1 MGVKLLNKFL
11 SANYKNNGVYEYHI
25 SMLSGKK
32 ICIDTSIFLYKFA
45 TTQKNLLKKMHKMC
59 NVFKDNNITPVFVF
73 DGKAPDIKK
82 SIIDTRKINRNKAKK
97 EYNELW
103 QKYKNNLTP
112 RIQKKL
118 QLLSYNSIQI
128 SKDDVYKVKHLIN
141 LCGIKYMEAEG
152 EADELCAAL
161 VKSKKVYGCMTDDMD
176 MFVYGTKHIYRNF
189 NLETLTV
196 TYYNLNIIL
205 KQMYMSFDD
214 FTIFCIISGMDY
226 YDSPHNIFYN
236 YKIYQKFLKSS
247 NRNYYFWLIH
257 NKYIMDN
264 NLHLLDVKDMFNI
277 KSHTIISKFNNIRIV
292 NNKSKINEINKMLTT

>member
-11 SANYKNNGVYEYHI
+11 TTNYSGNGVYEYHI

-45 TTQKNLLKKMHKMC
+45 TTQKKLLKNMYKMC
-59 NVFKDNNITPVFVF
+59 NILKNNNITPVFVF

-82 SIIDTRKINRNKAKK
+82 NIIDKRKENRKKAKK
-97 EYNELW
+97 EYEELLL
-103 QKYKNNLTP
+103 KYKNNITP
-112 RIQKKL
+112 AIKKKL
-118 QLLSYNSIQI
+118 QILSYSSIQI
-128 SKDDVYKVKHLIN
+128 SKEDVYKVKHLIN
-141 LCGIKYMEAEG
+141 LCGIKYMDAEG

-176 MFVYGTKHIYRNF
+176 MFVYGTRHIYRNF
-189 NLETLTV
+189 NMETCTV

-205 KQMYMSFDD
+205 KQMHMTFDD

-226 YDSPHNIFYN
+226 YESPHNIFYN

-247 NRNYYFWLIH
+247 NKSYYFWLIH
-257 NKYIMDN
+257 NKYILDD
-264 NLHLLDVKDMFNI
+264 NLHLLDIKDIFDI
-277 KSHTIISKFNNIRIV
+277 KSYKILSKFNNLKLI
-292 NNKSKINEINKMLTT
+292 NNKSKINEINRLLTT